1 MIAMGPTNYLA
12 NDELLAQ
19 LKDATF
25 QEQEDKFMFKRS
37 TRR

>member
-1 MIAMGPTNYLA
+1 MIAIGPMNYLE

-19 LKDATF
+19 LKDSTF
-25 QEQEDKFMFKRS
+25 QEQEDKFTFKRS

>member
-1 MIAMGPTNYLA
+1 MIAIGPMNYIA

-19 LKDATF
+19 LKDVTF